1 MGSAV
6 SLLKMYMLV
15 CQALYQMLGPQI
27 NKFPG
32 PNNLLKETYKG
43 YPSNS
48 VSSRVV
54 ATGATTFSPALQFGD
69 TKMILKG

>member
-1 MGSAV
+1 M
-6 SLLKMYMLV
+6 

-54 ATGATTFSPALQFGD
+54 ATGATTFSPASPLGLQLYFSPC
-69 TKMILKG
+69 LKFHPQGTVLPR